1 MTNPPG
7 RPGYP
12 EQPQSPGGMRASDR
26 DRDQVAEVLREA
38 AAEGRLSMDELDERL
53 DLVYGAKTYAELV
66 PITADLPAAGTHQV
80 PAPAASPTAGYPPDR
95 FGGQPAGSIA
105 VAVMSGFAR
114 KGNWVAPKE
123 MTAVAIM
130 GGGEIDLRDARF
142 AEPTITIHA
151 ITIMGGI
158 QITVPEDAH
167 VQVNGFGLMGAFD
180 DSRAAGEGA
189 PGGPHI
195 IVNGFAFMGGVGVE
209 RKPPRKRKKKGDPPG
224 AVAGGESPNAVAG
237 GEAPGE
243 LGSA

>member
-7 RPGYP
+7 GPGNP
-12 EQPQSPGGMRASDR
+12 EQPPSPGGMRASDR

-66 PITADLPAAGTHQV
+66 PITADLPAAGTQPV
-80 PAPAASPTAGYPPDR
+80 PAVAASPTAYSPDR
-95 FGGQPAGSIA
+95 FGGQPAGSMA

-180 DSRAAGEGA
+180 DSRAAGEGG
-189 PGGPHI
+189 PDGPHI
-195 IVNGFAFMGGVGVE
+195 IVNGFALMGGVGVE
-209 RKPPRKRKKKGDPPG
+209 RKPPRKPKKSGGPG
-224 AVAGGESPNAVAG
+224 AVSGGAS
-237 GEAPGE
+237 PGE

>member
-7 RPGYP
+7 RPGLP
-12 EQPQSPGGMRASDR
+12 EQPQSPSGMRASDR

-53 DLVYGAKTYAELV
+53 DLVYAAKTYAELV
-66 PITADLPAAGTHQV
+66 PITADLPAAGTHPA
-80 PAPAASPTAGYPPDR
+80 PAPAASPTAYPPDR
-95 FGGQPAGSIA
+95 FGGQSAGSIA

-195 IVNGFAFMGGVGVE
+195 IVDGFAFMGGVAVE
-209 RKPPRKRKKKGDPPG
+209 RKPPRKPKKSGRPSE
-224 AVAGGESPNAVAG
+224 VSGGTP
-237 GEAPGE
+237 PGE